1 MKYFMST
8 TPLAQLPPGTWPLLT
23 QPIDHTNDNGDGTV
37 SLSEPGGLVV
47 SCQPGGAIA
56 TRVAGTD
63 AAYERCVLGEQVV
76 TFYPDAS
83 FPPYQYAIAAVPN

>member
-1 MKYFMST
+1 MHYAMST
-8 TPLAQLPPGTWPLLT
+8 VPLATLPLGTWPVLT
-23 QPIDHTNDNGDGTV
+23 QAIDHINDNGDGTS

-63 AAYERCVLGEQVV
+63 AAYERCVVTEHVV
-76 TFYPDAS
+76 TFQPDGS